1 MQETVGTLN
10 LKIARLEGYLKV
22 LQQQLD
28 LSDNYPTC
36 KTRLA
41 QKDLQLR
48 LQLRQLIQDRQKLL
62 DIGVHTNITAQCSCL
77 YYQI

>member
-22 LQQQLD
+22 LQQQLN
-28 LSDNYPTC
+28 LSDNYPTF
-36 KTRLA
+36 KARLA
-41 QKDLQLR
+41 QKDSQLR

-62 DIGVHTNITAQCSCL
+62 
-77 YYQI
+77 

>member
-22 LQQQLD
+22 LKQQLD
-28 LSDNYPTC
+28 LSDNYPTF
-36 KTRLA
+36 KAHLA

-48 LQLRQLIQDRQKLL
+48 LKLRQLIQDRQKLL
-62 DIGVHTNITAQCSCL
+62 
-77 YYQI
+77 

>member
-36 KTRLA
+36 KARLT

-48 LQLRQLIQDRQKLL
+48 YQLRQLIQDRQKLL
-62 DIGVHTNITAQCSCL
+62 
-77 YYQI
+77 